1 MISLGYIL
9 KSVPSAASR
18 CAIPLEAM
26 SFAPVLASSVLKAPS
41 ATVVDEDAQTK
52 GGKTGMGRR
61 KRSAK
66 TSTAKPNPAASNVSR
81 SFIATRGGVTL
92 DPNDPGIEQAIQR
105 LERKSFIKDGII
117 PEIQCLLRVP
127 NREAKQAY
135 LQALAQYGLVC
146 MLILASLLGS
156 ALNPL
161 EAHTF
166 PEANPDVVAAY
177 NMLSMIICCA
187 CLFGTC
193 VFLLEGIIMEGT
205 PEHRLHSIAA
215 KANPLFHFGTSMVGI
230 GIQTTLP
237 LILLRAWISG
247 LNTIQCIILTIIC
260 IAMYFRMS
268 FVYFRHLQTHFP
280 VEAQRWTKLF
290 FWPLYRQEKSH
301 AAIDELVA
309 ELRYLQQPREKT
321 LSAAQLGECL
331 GAYFEGSAKS
341 EGTWNFMAFHQLVEE
356 KVGGRLA
363 PTAEMLAKVAFE
375 KKLHSQIETLA
386 NDAVSISNDRS

>member
-1 MISLGYIL
+1 VISLGYIL

-161 EAHTF
+161 ETHTF
-166 PEANPDVVAAY
+166 PEANPDVVA
-177 NMLSMIICCA
+177 
-187 CLFGTC
+187 
-193 VFLLEGIIMEGT
+193 
-205 PEHRLHSIAA
+205 RL
-215 KANPLFHFGTSMVGI
+215 
-230 GIQTTLP
+230 
-237 LILLRAWISG
+237 
-247 LNTIQCIILTIIC
+247 
-260 IAMYFRMS
+260 
-268 FVYFRHLQTHFP
+268 
-280 VEAQRWTKLF
+280 
-290 FWPLYRQEKSH
+290 
-301 AAIDELVA
+301 
-309 ELRYLQQPREKT
+309 
-321 LSAAQLGECL
+321 
-331 GAYFEGSAKS
+331 
-341 EGTWNFMAFHQLVEE
+341 
-356 KVGGRLA
+356 
-363 PTAEMLAKVAFE
+363 
-375 KKLHSQIETLA
+375 
-386 NDAVSISNDRS
+386 

>member
-1 MISLGYIL
+1 M
-9 KSVPSAASR
+9 PSAASR

-187 CLFGTC
+187 RVCFCSKGSSWRVLQNIGCTVSLPKPIHFSTSGPAWL
-193 VFLLEGIIMEGT
+193 VLE
-205 PEHRLHSIAA
+205 S
-215 KANPLFHFGTSMVGI
+215 K
-230 GIQTTLP
+230 
-237 LILLRAWISG
+237 
-247 LNTIQCIILTIIC
+247 
-260 IAMYFRMS
+260 
-268 FVYFRHLQTHFP
+268 RHC
-280 VEAQRWTKLF
+280 R
-290 FWPLYRQEKSH
+290 
-301 AAIDELVA
+301 
-309 ELRYLQQPREKT
+309 
-321 LSAAQLGECL
+321 
-331 GAYFEGSAKS
+331 
-341 EGTWNFMAFHQLVEE
+341 
-356 KVGGRLA
+356 
-363 PTAEMLAKVAFE
+363 
-375 KKLHSQIETLA
+375 
-386 NDAVSISNDRS
+386 